1 MTASNDV
8 IVYICGETFTDN
20 FILLA
25 LLVKI
30 GMKSKIPLLLF
41 YWEESLIISSNNS

>member
-1 MTASNDV
+1 MTTSNAV
-8 IVYICGETFTDN
+8 ILYICGEKTNDS

-25 LLVKI
+25 LFIKV

-41 YWEESLIISSNNS
+41 Y

>member
-1 MTASNDV
+1 MTASNAV
-8 IVYICGETFTDN
+8 ILYICGEKINDS

-25 LLVKI
+25 LFVKVEV
-30 GMKSKIPLLLF
+30 KSKIPLLLF